1 MATVPTLQVLYRRAS
16 DILFGWKP
24 LPPAEAAYFNL
35 YASDTEGGTYRLIRS
50 KIANQTDKKYR
61 TKVVAT
67 IKDAEIGLSTTP
79 PPVVDYWFKLT
90 FVDRIGSE
98 SALGDSTPKKV
109 LPAGIEPSFEN
120 EQEDK
125 NNHNFAW
132 NDSRKRWEKVLV
144 DDDGKLVVDAQVD
157 IGSITL
163 GNVKVAARSDNTTV
177 EYLLVRDDRVL
188 YVKPLDEFTTITAYD
203 FDTIAASSETTILSH
218 NEGSLFY
225 LTKVICTGEA
235 DAIYRLKIGSTIIS
249 VERSSWNNRNVK
261 FEFGVKGIE
270 IGGGSTVN
278 VTAEHEESSNQKYEI
293 SLMGYKYTA

>member
-132 NDSRKRWEKVLV
+132 KNEQEDKNNHNFAWNDSRKRWEKVLV

-235 DAIYRLKIGSTIIS
+235 DAIYRLKIGSNLLLLT
-249 VERSSWNNRNVK
+249 E
-261 FEFGVKGIE
+261 
-270 IGGGSTVN
+270 
-278 VTAEHEESSNQKYEI
+278 
-293 SLMGYKYTA
+293 